1 MATAAP
7 SHTLP
12 HALAS
17 RTRSH
22 PTCRRQAVLARFSSS
37 LSRIHPPLPPPL
49 PPPLCAVARS
59 VRSASLL
66 PVHPRSLTSDR
77 VGTSRGLRCSLGGMR
92 SSPPG
97 TDRTVSAASCSAQPR
112 PSVLLL
118 FLLLLLRRCCC
129 AYVTVIPRGIASH
142 HVTVTGAVTGAVTG
156 TVEPTQAG
164 YPLSVSPAAA
174 RCVLQH
180 AGALETERRCARELQ
195 HLLHRHTHIHTHTAS
210 TRYYNVTGAAGTV
223 TINMRSLTLVELME
237 EEEAVM
243 SELRRQLEDEG
254 LSPEEQMVLLNEALN
269 SECAAEEGGVLNSAA
284 VQTDSRALTRV
295 KTQFYHSGV
304 LSHCVRVLSLS
315 PSRLRGN
322 WTSAATLAHL
332 TSSCCVGAEPG
343 SRSEA
348 FHRLFLPSVVDVL
361 LSLAAQLMSRSEAPP
376 LHKTVMDAVG
386 WLLSAHP
393 HLTAQG
399 LLTSSAPEMLSS
411 AHYEQIQMSD
421 DVTVSLLCIQ
431 MWIQTCTVNRDFLS
445 QLSDES
451 ALLLLNDAVAQLA
464 LSSDAAVGG
473 ASVRLMLLMA
483 NQLGL
488 RLRSLLFNFKGLDSL
503 LEKDWRGRGFEQE
516 VDQLIAVI
524 RQEETA
530 SRQSE
535 ESSERVRAA
544 CVIQAAWRS
553 VLTRRRVKSL
563 SRAVS
568 TLQRRYRA
576 RRRRLQQ
583 QEVAQQWEEQ
593 LRYQVCVRRQQAR
606 RRLHQKQ
613 RELLQLLPA
622 VSADQ
627 VRPYLEECERRA
639 AVVIQSAWRGFRDR
653 RLYGDALRDAARRQ
667 RAARTLQRAVR
678 HKHDDVISPV
688 QLLLLMKH
696 TLLLQGRRLLEK
708 RPVAQTPPQTP
719 LWIGQEGLT
728 DSRRA
733 ELKQQ
738 VEEYIQTHR
747 STRVSVE
754 ACAALHEE
762 VQQLLQVEL
771 QGGAQRRREEQQVE
785 ALLAQTHTHLELLRD
800 APPLSVVTAAQAESF
815 LSPSASIAA
824 RGRNAH
830 NATLQASRLPWWR
843 TLGDTNTGAESGPAY
858 LPDLEAELG
867 GLFIG
872 GLMVDGVSL

>member
-1 MATAAP
+1 M
-7 SHTLP
+7 
-12 HALAS
+12 
-17 RTRSH
+17 
-22 PTCRRQAVLARFSSS
+22 
-37 LSRIHPPLPPPL
+37 
-49 PPPLCAVARS
+49 
-59 VRSASLL
+59 
-66 PVHPRSLTSDR
+66 
-77 VGTSRGLRCSLGGMR
+77 
-92 SSPPG
+92 
-97 TDRTVSAASCSAQPR
+97 
-112 PSVLLL
+112 
-118 FLLLLLRRCCC
+118 
-129 AYVTVIPRGIASH
+129 
-142 HVTVTGAVTGAVTG
+142 
-156 TVEPTQAG
+156 
-164 YPLSVSPAAA
+164 
-174 RCVLQH
+174 
-180 AGALETERRCARELQ
+180 
-195 HLLHRHTHIHTHTAS
+195 
-210 TRYYNVTGAAGTV
+210 
-223 TINMRSLTLVELME
+223 ELME
-237 EEEAVM
+237 DEEAVM
-243 SELRRQLEDEG
+243 SELMRQLEDEG
-254 LSPEEQMVLLNEALN
+254 LSPEEQMVLLNETLN
-269 SECAAEEGGVLNSAA
+269 KVLNSAA
-284 VQTDSRALTRV
+284 VQTDSGALTRA
-295 KTQFYHSGV
+295 KTRFYHSGV

-322 WTSAATLAHL
+322 WASAATLAHL
-332 TSSCCVGAEPG
+332 TSSSCVGAEPG
-343 SRSEA
+343 RRSEA

-361 LSLAAQLMSRSEAPP
+361 LSLAGQLVSRSEAPP
-376 LHKTVMDAVG
+376 LLRTVMDAVG

-393 HLTAQG
+393 HLTAQV
-399 LLTSSAPEMLSS
+399 LSS

-451 ALLLLNDAVAQLA
+451 ALLLLNDTVAQLA

-473 ASVRLMLLMA
+473 ASIKLMLLMA
-483 NQLGL
+483 NRMGL

-524 RQEETA
+524 QQEETA

-535 ESSERVRAA
+535 ASSERVRAA

-568 TLQRRYRA
+568 ALQRRYRA

-583 QEVAQQWEEQ
+583 QEAAQQWEEQ

-622 VSADQ
+622 DQ

-639 AVVIQSAWRGFRDR
+639 AVVIQSAWRSFRDR
-653 RLYGDALRDAARRQ
+653 RRYGDALRDAARRQ
-667 RAARTLQRAVR
+667 RAARTLQRA
-678 HKHDDVISPV
+678 
-688 QLLLLMKH
+688 
-696 TLLLQGRRLLEK
+696 GRRLLEK
-708 RPVAQTPPQTP
+708 RPAAQAPPPTP
-719 LWIGQEGLT
+719 LLIGQEGLT
-728 DSRRA
+728 ESRRA

-738 VEEYIQTHR
+738 VEEYIQAHR

-762 VQQLLQVEL
+762 VQQLLQAEL

-800 APPLSVVTAAQAESF
+800 APPLSVVTAMQAESF
-815 LSPSASIAA
+815 LSQSASIAA
-824 RGRNAH
+824 RGRDAH
-830 NATLQASRLPWWR
+830 IAALQASRLPWWR
-843 TLGDTNTGAESGPAY
+843 TLGDTNTGAESGH
-858 LPDLEAELG
+858 LPELEAELG

-872 GLMVDGVSL
+872 GLALDGVKL

>member
-1 MATAAP
+1 
-7 SHTLP
+7 
-12 HALAS
+12 
-17 RTRSH
+17 
-22 PTCRRQAVLARFSSS
+22 
-37 LSRIHPPLPPPL
+37 
-49 PPPLCAVARS
+49 
-59 VRSASLL
+59 
-66 PVHPRSLTSDR
+66 
-77 VGTSRGLRCSLGGMR
+77 
-92 SSPPG
+92 
-97 TDRTVSAASCSAQPR
+97 
-112 PSVLLL
+112 
-118 FLLLLLRRCCC
+118 
-129 AYVTVIPRGIASH
+129 
-142 HVTVTGAVTGAVTG
+142 
-156 TVEPTQAG
+156 
-164 YPLSVSPAAA
+164 
-174 RCVLQH
+174 
-180 AGALETERRCARELQ
+180 
-195 HLLHRHTHIHTHTAS
+195 
-210 TRYYNVTGAAGTV
+210 
-223 TINMRSLTLVELME
+223 ME

-254 LSPEEQMVLLNEALN
+254 LSPEEQMILLNEALN
-269 SECAAEEGGVLNSAA
+269 KVLNSAA
-284 VQTDSRALTRV
+284 VQTDSGALTRV
-295 KTQFYHSGV
+295 KTRFYHSGV

-322 WTSAATLAHL
+322 WASAATLAHL

-361 LSLAAQLMSRSEAPP
+361 LSLAGQLMSRSEAPP
-376 LHKTVMDAVG
+376 LLRTVMDAVG

-393 HLTAQG
+393 HLTAQV
-399 LLTSSAPEMLSS
+399 LSS

-431 MWIQTCTVNRDFLS
+431 MWTQTCTVNRDFLS
-445 QLSDES
+445 QLNDES

-473 ASVRLMLLMA
+473 ASIRLMLLMA

-524 RQEETA
+524 RQEEAA
-530 SRQSE
+530 SHQSE

-553 VLTRRRVKSL
+553 VLTRRRVKNL

-568 TLQRRYRA
+568 ALQRRYRA

-583 QEVAQQWEEQ
+583 QEAAQQWEEQ
-593 LRYQVCVRRQQAR
+593 LHYQVCVRRQQAR

-622 VSADQ
+622 DQ
-627 VRPYLEECERRA
+627 VHPYLEECERRA

-653 RLYGDALRDAARRQ
+653 RRYGDALRDSARRQ
-667 RAARTLQRAVR
+667 RAARTLQRA
-678 HKHDDVISPV
+678 
-688 QLLLLMKH
+688 
-696 TLLLQGRRLLEK
+696 GRRLLEK
-708 RPVAQTPPQTP
+708 RPAAQAPPPTP

-738 VEEYIQTHR
+738 VEEYIQEHR

-762 VQQLLQVEL
+762 VQQLLQAEL

-815 LSPSASIAA
+815 LSPSASIAV

-830 NATLQASRLPWWR
+830 NAVLQASRLPWWR
-843 TLGDTNTGAESGPAY
+843 TLGDTNMGAESGPAH
-858 LPDLEAELG
+858 LPELEAELG

-872 GLMVDGVSL
+872 GLAVDGVKL

>member
-1 MATAAP
+1 
-7 SHTLP
+7 
-12 HALAS
+12 
-17 RTRSH
+17 
-22 PTCRRQAVLARFSSS
+22 
-37 LSRIHPPLPPPL
+37 
-49 PPPLCAVARS
+49 
-59 VRSASLL
+59 
-66 PVHPRSLTSDR
+66 
-77 VGTSRGLRCSLGGMR
+77 
-92 SSPPG
+92 
-97 TDRTVSAASCSAQPR
+97 
-112 PSVLLL
+112 
-118 FLLLLLRRCCC
+118 
-129 AYVTVIPRGIASH
+129 
-142 HVTVTGAVTGAVTG
+142 
-156 TVEPTQAG
+156 
-164 YPLSVSPAAA
+164 
-174 RCVLQH
+174 
-180 AGALETERRCARELQ
+180 
-195 HLLHRHTHIHTHTAS
+195 
-210 TRYYNVTGAAGTV
+210 
-223 TINMRSLTLVELME
+223 ME

-269 SECAAEEGGVLNSAA
+269 KVLNSAA

-393 HLTAQG
+393 HLTAQV
-399 LLTSSAPEMLSS
+399 LSS

-583 QEVAQQWEEQ
+583 QEAAQQWEEQ

-613 RELLQLLPA
+613 RELLQLLP
-622 VSADQ
+622 ADQ

-667 RAARTLQRAVR
+667 RAARTLQRA
-678 HKHDDVISPV
+678 
-688 QLLLLMKH
+688 
-696 TLLLQGRRLLEK
+696 GRRLLEK

-728 DSRRA
+728 DSRRV

-830 NATLQASRLPWWR
+830 NAMLQASRLPWWR